1 MVIIETPI
9 FTRLVKTM
17 MNDELYREL
26 QESLVINPDS
36 GDLIKGSGGLRK
48 LRWKLIGQGK
58 RGGVRI
64 IYYWLK
70 SANQIYMLYIY
81 KKSNQSD
88 LTPDEVATLKLIM
101 QRWLDG
107 KKDV

>member
-1 MVIIETPI
+1 MAYIANKVIIETPI

-26 QESLVINPDS
+26 QESLVNNPDS
-36 GDLIKGSGGLRK
+36 GDLIKGNGGLRK

-70 SANQIYMLYIY
+70 SANQIYMCTFT
-81 KKSNQSD
+81 KSPNN
-88 LTPDEVATLKLIM
+88 LT
-101 QRWLDG
+101 
-107 KKDV
+107 